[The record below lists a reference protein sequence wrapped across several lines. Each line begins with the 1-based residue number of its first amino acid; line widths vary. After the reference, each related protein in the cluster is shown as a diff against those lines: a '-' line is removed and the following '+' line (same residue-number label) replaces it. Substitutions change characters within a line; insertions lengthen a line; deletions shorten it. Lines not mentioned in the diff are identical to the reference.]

1 MSNSNSKKNAPNG
14 KAKAKAGAKKPTVKE
29 MVALP
34 VDENAREVRKK
45 EAYVAFIRWD
55 ISTKAERKANKD
67 PKTQKEFAAKWDI
80 AEDTI
85 VDWKARADFQ
95 KLRGEMFKK
104 KLAAEVPEVMADMRK
119 RIKKIGKADEVELW
133 LAYAE
138 GWDKKR
144 VLEIKPPVEF
154 GEGDIRLLVSKLPPE
169 RQKHFRVTLAELL
182 AEAEAANDNAD
193 AL

>member
-1 MSNSNSKKNAPNG
+1 MDE
-14 KAKAKAGAKKPTVKE
+14 KE
-29 MVALP
+29 
-34 VDENAREVRKK
+34 REVRLK
-45 EAYVAFIRWD
+45 EAYIAFIRWD
-55 ISTKAERKANKD
+55 ILTKAERKTDKE
-67 PKTQKEFAAKWDI
+67 PKTQRDFAKKWDI

-85 VDWKARADFQ
+85 VDWKKRADFQ
-95 KLRGEMFKK
+95 KLRGDMFRK

-154 GEGDIRLLVSKLPPE
+154 GEGDIRTLVAKLPPD
-169 RQKHFRVTLAELL
+169 RQKHFRVTLAKLL
-182 AEAEAANDNAD
+182 AEAEAANDAI
-193 AL
+193 